1 MLISHSKNVLLLQC
15 SKIETVTKSFDSRNN
30 GKVDFYCQIFLG
42 NLYIIFK
49 DNSNVAIQTFQE
61 NFTEYFCALS
71 CSLLRIKKTSDFR
84 SVYY

>member
-42 NLYIIFK
+42 NLYII
-49 DNSNVAIQTFQE
+49 V
-61 NFTEYFCALS
+61 
-71 CSLLRIKKTSDFR
+71 
-84 SVYY
+84 